1 MTYEE
6 IVEKV
11 REDYE
16 YADARAIFE
25 HVAVQFNITGEG
37 SGIFYIEVADRKVCV
52 EPYDYY
58 NKDALVEVSSD
69 TLLAISDG
77 VMDVQEATRQGK
89 MKLSGNMRKLA
100 MLQKIVFKKEV
111 NWK

>member
-37 SGIFYIEVADRKVCV
+37 SGIFYIEVADRKV
-52 EPYDYY
+52 
-58 NKDALVEVSSD
+58 
-69 TLLAISDG
+69 
-77 VMDVQEATRQGK
+77 
-89 MKLSGNMRKLA
+89 
-100 MLQKIVFKKEV
+100 
-111 NWK
+111 